1 MFLNAFEVKYLV
13 TIKMVDGIPC
23 IVLSEDDMDSI
34 DESLENKII
43 TVKDFTEIQRSK
55 ERKEMP
61 RLMDE
66 LKLRFK
72 NARL

>member
-1 MFLNAFEVKYLV
+1 MVI
-13 TIKMVDGIPC
+13 IKIVDGIPC
-23 IVLSEDDMDSI
+23 IVLSENNMDI
-34 DESLENKII
+34 INKSGQKTTNVILG
-43 TVKDFTEIQRSK
+43 KDFTEIQRSK

>member
-1 MFLNAFEVKYLV
+1 MVI
-13 TIKMVDGIPC
+13 IKIVDGIPC
-23 IVLSEDDMDSI
+23 IVLSENNMDI
-34 DESLENKII
+34 INKSGRKTTNVILG
-43 TVKDFTEIQRSK
+43 KDFTEIQRSK